1 MAGETLTARARRVPA
16 PAAVQRGAD
25 GRDDSVPRPRCSA
38 SPNQTFGG
46 RCGSQP
52 KRASA
57 STPTTEPVVRSATA
71 ATRSRSRPG
80 RAPRRCARADVL
92 VGGRL
97 ALLGEVVVD
106 RRLERRV
113 VQLEAAVRAPG
124 SRAGWPRSG
133 TSVRS
138 NGLVRKS
145 LAPASRARSRTS
157 ALASAVSTRT
167 GRNPSSGTISCSES
181 MTAKPS
187 RCGMCRSSRTRS
199 GSDLGAEGHGF
210 ARVGEPVDPGDPGEV
225 QQRVSSVTLAAVSS
239 TTTTVDVTS
248 TPFMLGICAV
258 AADMSGRVRRSPK
271 VIARPSS
278 RRGDGAPRAR
288 RSAS

>member
-1 MAGETLTARARRVPA
+1 MRAC
-16 PAAVQRGAD
+16 
-25 GRDDSVPRPRCSA
+25 RCS
-38 SPNQTFGG
+38 S
-46 RCGSQP
+46 
-52 KRASA
+52 SA
-57 STPTTEPVVRSATA
+57 
-71 ATRSRSRPG
+71 
-80 RAPRRCARADVL
+80 ADL
-92 VGGRL
+92 R
-97 ALLGEVVVD
+97 LGEVVVD

-113 VQLEAAVRAPG
+113 APRGGGKAPG
-124 SRAGWPRSG
+124 SRAGWPPAAAPRCGRTAWSGSPWRRRAGPAPGPRRWRPRSARGPAG
-133 TSVRS
+133 TRP
-138 NGLVRKS
+138 R
-145 LAPASRARSRTS
+145 APS
-157 ALASAVSTRT
+157 AA
-167 GRNPSSGTISCSES
+167 GES

-210 ARVGEPVDPGDPGEV
+210 ARVEEPVDPGDPGEV

>member
-1 MAGETLTARARRVPA
+1 MAARLRA
-16 PAAVQRGAD
+16 PAEVLGLAEPDVRGPLRLAAEAGQRLDPDHRAGGEVGD
-25 GRDDSVPRPRCSA
+25 GLEHDPEAARGERLVDARV
-38 SPNQTFGG
+38 
-46 RCGSQP
+46 
-52 KRASA
+52 
-57 STPTTEPVVRSATA
+57 STL
-71 ATRSRSRPG
+71 
-80 RAPRRCARADVL
+80 L
-92 VGGRL
+92 VGGRP

-113 VQLEAAVRAPG
+113 VQLEAAVERQVS
-124 SRAGWPRSG
+124 SRLATRSS

-167 GRNPSSGTISCSES
+167 GRNPSSGTISCRES

-199 GSDLGAEGHGF
+199 GSDSAQKATASRGS
-210 ARVGEPVDPGDPGEV
+210 VDPWTRVIPARSSN
-225 QQRVSSVTLAAVSS
+225 RVSSVTLAAVSS